1 MRPAWIAAAIVA
13 LSATAALPWFDGLSA
28 RAESAKDGAS
38 KVTSSRLESNKRINK
53 VDLPAFTAEREAAAI
68 TFVKMHHGELADL
81 LARLKQHN
89 RPEYEQAIRELF
101 RTSERLAQWQEKNP
115 HKYET
120 ELKTWQLGS
129 RIQVLTAKLAMNA
142 DPVLKQELRDALQ
155 EQQQLRRSQLQ
166 TERERTAARLA
177 ELDRE
182 LQKDMN
188 VSVDERLD
196 QLVQGTQERKKQ
208 RETKSSETKAGA
220 NKSESS
226 NKSDTGKKSNP
237 KS

>member
-1 MRPAWIAAAIVA
+1 MVA
-13 LSATAALPWFDGLSA
+13 LSTTAAWPWFDVLPA
-28 RAESAKDGAS
+28 RAESAKDDAGKVAS
-38 KVTSSRLESNKRINK
+38 NRSEANKRNNK
-53 VDLPAFTAEREAAAI
+53 LDLPAFTAEREAAAI

-81 LARLKQHN
+81 LARLKQHS

-115 HKYET
+115 HKYEA
-120 ELKTWQLGS
+120 ELKAWQLGS

-166 TERERTAARLA
+166 TEREKTAARLA

-196 QLVQGTQERKKQ
+196 QLVQGTQARKKQ
-208 RETKSSETKAGA
+208 RETKSGENKAESGA
-220 NKSESS
+220 
-226 NKSDTGKKSNP
+226 KSDAGKKSNP

>member
-1 MRPAWIAAAIVA
+1 MPRGLICAAIVA
-13 LSATAALPWFDGLSA
+13 LSLTAALPLIDTMPA
-28 RAESAKDGAS
+28 RADSAKETTVKQDSTGKQESTKRLS
-38 KVTSSRLESNKRINK
+38 KLE
-53 VDLPAFTAEREAAAI
+53 LPAFTAEREAAAI

-81 LARLKQHN
+81 LARLKQHS

-115 HKYET
+115 HKYAN

-142 DPVLKQELRDALQ
+142 DPILKQELRDALQ
-155 EQQQLRRSQLQ
+155 EQQQLRRAQLQ
-166 TERERTAARLA
+166 AERERAAARLA
-177 ELDRE
+177 DLDRE

-188 VSVDERLD
+188 VSVDQRLD
-196 QLVQGTQERKKQ
+196 QIVQGTQERKKQ
-208 RETKSSETKAGA
+208 RDTKTGS
-220 NKSESS
+220 NKSES
-226 NKSDTGKKSNP
+226 GKRSNP

>member
-1 MRPAWIAAAIVA
+1 MPRGLICAVIAA
-13 LSATAALPWFDGLSA
+13 LSLTAFLPLIDALPVRADSA
-28 RAESAKDGAS
+28 KETAIKSESAFKQDS
-38 KVTSSRLESNKRINK
+38 TKRVNR
-53 VDLPAFTAEREAAAI
+53 VELPAFTAEREAAAI

-81 LARLKQHN
+81 LARLKQHS

-166 TERERTAARLA
+166 AEREKAAARLA
-177 ELDRE
+177 DLDRE

-188 VSVDERLD
+188 VSIDQRLD
-196 QLVQGTQERKKQ
+196 QIVQGTQERKKQ
-208 RETKSSETKAGA
+208 RETKSGT
-220 NKSESS
+220 NKSESG
-226 NKSDTGKKSNP
+226 NKSDGVKKSNP